1 VDLRF
6 VKPLDKKL
14 LSRLALTC
22 KKWYIFSDSAKRGG
36 VGEILLGFLSEQ
48 KIDGVALESFEY
60 EDSFIPHGSSFSVE
74 KELGISIGKIAEKM
88 IKIKS

>member
-36 VGEILLGFLSEQ
+36 VGEILLGFLNEE
-48 KIDGVALESFEY
+48 KIKRVAIKSFEY
-60 EDSFIPHGSSFSVE
+60 TDNFIQHGDTAKIE
-74 KELGISIGKIAEKM
+74 EQIGLSPCQLAETIMK
-88 IKIKS
+88 K